1 MDEVI
6 VNMSL
11 IFAETR
17 YVQRLT
23 HQKNDKKLPTE
34 MVCVPSKFDAFFG
47 WIKRF
52 LRPRIRK
59 SRECQYLSRE
69 QDERKSFVIVDFY

>member
-17 YVQRLT
+17 YVQRLN

-34 MVCVPSKFDAFFG
+34 MVCVPSKFDAFLAG
-47 WIKRF
+47 LK
-52 LRPRIRK
+52 
-59 SRECQYLSRE
+59 
-69 QDERKSFVIVDFY
+69 DFYDRVSGSPESANISPENRTKGNLS